1 MGKVGTKFSI
11 EVWTDCAG
19 RDARESREERKRGRT
34 EREREATN
42 LPVPRRGFQRPH
54 HVSEAKEEKG
64 GVV

>member
-1 MGKVGTKFSI
+1 VGKVGTKFSI

-19 RDARESREERKRGRT
+19 RHARKRREERKRGR
-34 EREREATN
+34 ERKKEATN